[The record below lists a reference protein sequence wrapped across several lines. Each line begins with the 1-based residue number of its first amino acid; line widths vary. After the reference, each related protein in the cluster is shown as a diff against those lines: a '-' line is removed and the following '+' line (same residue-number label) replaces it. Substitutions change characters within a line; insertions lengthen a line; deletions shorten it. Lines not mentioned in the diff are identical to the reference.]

1 MKIGVDYA
9 EKLKVAEAAYE
20 SDNMA
25 VAISAFK
32 ELAEKDVAEA
42 CQYLGLIY
50 RTGDGVDKSD
60 SISKRW
66 YSRYVFLLQTKSRSG
81 CQSASYALAKLY
93 QYGEHVC
100 RDERKA
106 LNMFFELAEDGFV
119 EAQYTLATFFLNGW
133 CSCNMDTSKY
143 EFWLEKSAMANHP
156 EAMYYY
162 GLKLI
167 DGGDLELGKTFL
179 LKSASNGFWLAK
191 KKGDGGSIN

>member
-1 MKIGVDYA
+1 MKIGLDYA
-9 EKLKVAEAAYE
+9 EKLKIAEAAYE
-20 SDNMA
+20 SDNIA
-25 VAISAFK
+25 VAISAFE

-50 RTGDGVDKSD
+50 RTGDGVDKSS

-66 YSRYVFLLQTKSRSG
+66 YSKYVFLLRSKSESG
-81 CQSASYALAKLY
+81 CQSATYALAKLY

-100 RDERKA
+100 QDESKA
-106 LNMFFELAEDGFV
+106 LNMFSELAEDGFV

-133 CSCNMDTSKY
+133 CKCRVDNSKY
-143 EFWLEKSAMANHP
+143 KFWLEKSAIADHP

-162 GLKLI
+162 GLRLI
-167 DGGDLELGKTFL
+167 DDGDLELGESFL

-191 KKGDGGSIN
+191 DHL